1 MSENFRAGAYLPRGY
16 IHKKESRMPRIKQPA
31 IPSFVL
37 SSFKQFG
44 VKIKHF
50 TSPAAFEKVLL
61 QFITR
66 NNVLHLST
74 CRNNITRT
82 TPIEYRPDGFTF
94 YMLSEGGSKF
104 NNLKVNKT
112 VSFSIAEPYYPDK
125 DYWGGKGLQ
134 AWGKAKV
141 YSRKDN
147 PRRFENALKKM
158 RVYESL
164 KKMGQTKLP
173 ANFNIRVIEI
183 TPDRMKY
190 RNVREG
196 VYNVTWEKK

>member
-1 MSENFRAGAYLPRGY
+1 MS
-16 IHKKESRMPRIKQPA
+16 RIREPK
-31 IPSFVL
+31 IPSFVQ
-37 SSFKQFG
+37 SSFKRSG
-44 VKIKHF
+44 VKIKRF
-50 TSPAAFEKVLL
+50 TSPAAFEKVLM
-61 QFITR
+61 QFIHR

-74 CRNNITRT
+74 CRNNVTRT

-125 DYWGGKGLQ
+125 DYWGAKGLQ
-134 AWGKAKV
+134 VWGKAKV
-141 YSRKDN
+141 YNKKDN
-147 PRRFENALKKM
+147 PRRFETALKKM

-164 KKMGQTKLP
+164 KKMGLTALP
-173 ANFNIRVIEI
+173 PNFNIRVIEI

-196 VYNVTWEKK
+196 VYNVIWERK

>member
-1 MSENFRAGAYLPRGY
+1 MSKITA
-16 IHKKESRMPRIKQPA
+16 PA
-31 IPSFVL
+31 IPSFVQ
-37 SSFKQFG
+37 SSFKQSG

-50 TSPAAFEKVLL
+50 TSPAAFEKVLM
-61 QFITR
+61 QFLTR

-82 TPIEYRPDGFTF
+82 TPIEYRLDGFTF
-94 YMLSEGGSKF
+94 YLLSEGGSKF

-112 VSFSIAEPYYPDK
+112 VSFSIAEPYFPEK
-125 DYWGGKGLQ
+125 DYWGAKGLQ

-141 YSRKDN
+141 YSKKDN
-147 PRRFENALKKM
+147 PCRFETALKKM

-164 KKMGQTKLP
+164 KKMGLKQLP
-173 ANFNIRVIEI
+173 AHFNIRVIEI

-196 VYNVTWEKK
+196 VYNVTWQRK